1 MKKNTLRMFNS
12 LVGESTSIDDDGAAK
27 AVRLALKYIDFTKA
41 EIIVETLQDDHQRHG
56 DDLYIDKE
64 TRATVKFEGNSLVFE
79 YYQHTSPYSADYGAT
94 FVSLNGRD
102 VGIPIDE
109 SLYHDILRA
118 KEEQVRSGIYAEP
131 SYAVDTLLS
140 IADRHPSEF
149 AEETESKVEDDPELL
164 INGKCLE
171 NLFTTPKRRKEE
183 DLCSWRK
190 HLKRLKWVM
199 EDGADIVVASWNGP
213 CPKGSLV
220 LLFCRYCGDCDTI
233 DEVDIRYYGEG
244 VEIALNRSFEFCD
257 GKLEKVTQ
265 YNGGYLKTSCTSIAK
280 DFIEKAFANGVPFTL
295 ANHPLVNGMEN
306 LKEHAGRFG
315 FAS

>member
-12 LVGESTSIDDDGAAK
+12 LVGESTSFDDEGASK
-27 AVRLALKYIDFTKA
+27 AVKLALKYIDFSKA
-41 EIIVETLQDDHQRHG
+41 EIIVETLQDDCG
-56 DDLYIDKE
+56 KCGEDLYFNKGN
-64 TRATVKFEGNSLVFE
+64 RVTVKFEGNTLVFE
-79 YYQHTSPYSADYGAT
+79 NHLHISYWSTDHDAT

-109 SLYHDILRA
+109 RFFHDILRA
-118 KEEQVRSGIYAEP
+118 KEGQVRSGIYAEP
-131 SYAVDTLLS
+131 SYAVDTLLT

-149 AEETESKVEDDPELL
+149 AEETESKVEDDPDLL

-171 NLFTTPKRRKEE
+171 NLFTTPKKRKEE

-199 EDGADIVVASWNGP
+199 EDGADIVVARWDGP
-213 CPKGSLV
+213 CPEGTLV

-233 DEVDIRYYGEG
+233 DEVDIRYYGEK
-244 VEIALNRSFEFCD
+244 VEIALNRSFEFHD
-257 GKLEKVTQ
+257 GVLEEVTD
-265 YNGGYLKTSCTSIAK
+265 YYGSYLKTSCTSIAK

-295 ANHPLVNGMEN
+295 ANQPLVNGMEN